1 MKKQT
6 AKSKKKSLFKRFKG
20 FTLVELLAVIV
31 ILAIIMIIAIPAV
44 LNTLEA
50 SRKKTMVEFAQKVF
64 VTGER
69 KYLEDKSFNGMVN
82 ISRGNYY
89 YSIKDDLDMS
99 NTGDY
104 DGYYILWVDGDI
116 LNHNILLWDKNYVLV
131 KLYVED
137 HEITDQDVLS
147 IGEYKQQL
155 VSIAGE
161 AFANEFGDF
170 KTLNKE
176 KLMYSLFLMADLDCN
191 DEYDQKIYVVDASK
205 PTESFNS
212 CERFGN

>member
-1 MKKQT
+1 MKKQK

-89 YSIKDDLDMS
+89 
-99 NTGDY
+99 
-104 DGYYILWVDGDI
+104 
-116 LNHNILLWDKNYVLV
+116 
-131 KLYVED
+131 
-137 HEITDQDVLS
+137 
-147 IGEYKQQL
+147 
-155 VSIAGE
+155 
-161 AFANEFGDF
+161 
-170 KTLNKE
+170 
-176 KLMYSLFLMADLDCN
+176 
-191 DEYDQKIYVVDASK
+191 
-205 PTESFNS
+205 
-212 CERFGN
+212 